1 MENDRLD
8 LDLGRGDRSVDPPYT
23 SKIKSSIAVLDNFIV
38 LGVCALRSKSREKYI
53 RILTRAQSYI
63 ALDPFFLPLFFKNKG
78 VIQQAASLIF

>member
-1 MENDRLD
+1 M
-8 LDLGRGDRSVDPPYT
+8 GRGDRSVDPPYT
-23 SKIKSSIAVLDNFIV
+23 SKIKSSIAVLDNFNIV